1 MVVVRCEKCGQ
12 RYRIDES
19 KVSGATIRSR
29 CKYCQAVIAVAKPK
43 PGPAAALGSRMV
55 LEATI
60 AAEELRARSSPNLGA
75 AMPPPQ
81 DAPPEGEPDGASDEQ
96 TGSRKSEGKRQGRGF
111 GLTAKVVALMLVV
124 SLVPLVSLWAIQ
136 FKQMNDRLRADT
148 ENLMAVTGK
157 GMAGQVDEWIDK
169 NLRVLEAAAQ
179 LPDIASM
186 DQTRQ
191 EPILK
196 AIQQAYPWMYLV
208 FTING
213 SGTNVARSD
222 QESLKD
228 YSDRQYYKDVMSGK
242 EVSWETLI
250 GKTSNLPAL
259 ILAVPIRSEGKVI
272 GVLANAMTVEDI
284 SRKVATWRQGTSGF
298 AFLVDEKG
306 KVIAHHVQ
314 EYYLKQKN
322 LSQHPL
328 VATFMGGRDGS
339 LSFAGD
345 NGTPCLGYVCG
356 TKYRWVLAVQ
366 QEEREALNTLWRMQ
380 EFAYLLLVV
389 TVAIVLVV
397 AWLLARSL
405 VSPIKKLTTAADRMS
420 LGELNVEI
428 KTSSRDEIGQL
439 TEAIG
444 RMQDSLRLSIERLR
458 RQKEP
463 LLTARRLGSVA

>member
-1 MVVVRCEKCGQ
+1 MMVIRCEKCGQ
-12 RYRIDES
+12 KYRVDES
-19 KVSGATIRSR
+19 TVPGGTIRSR
-29 CKYCQAVIAVAKPK
+29 CKYCQTVIVVAKPK
-43 PGPAAALGSRMV
+43 PGPAAAVGSRMA
-55 LEATI
+55 LEETL
-60 AAEELRARSSPNLGA
+60 AAEEMRARSSPSPGA

-81 DAPPEGEPDGASDEQ
+81 DAPAEKKPAGESDER
-96 TGSRKSEGKRQGRGF
+96 TESRKTKRKPKGRGL
-111 GLTAKVVALMLVV
+111 GLTAKVVALMLVI
-124 SLVPLVSLWAIQ
+124 SLVPLVSFWAIQ
-136 FKQMNDRLRADT
+136 FKQMNDRLRADIQ
-148 ENLMAVTGK
+148 NLMAATGK

-169 NLRVLEAAAQ
+169 NLRVLEAAAR

-186 DQTRQ
+186 DRKSQ

-196 AIQQAYPWMYLV
+196 AIQKAYPWMYLV
-208 FTING
+208 FTISE
-213 SGTNVARSD
+213 SGMNVARSD

-242 EVSWETLI
+242 EASWETLI

-272 GVLANAMTVEDI
+272 GVLANAMTVQDI
-284 SRKVATWRQGTSGF
+284 SQKVATWRQGTSGF

-306 KVIAHHVQ
+306 KVVAHHVE

-328 VATFMGGRDGS
+328 VAAFLGGRNGA

-345 NGTPCLGYVCG
+345 NGTPCVGYVCG
-356 TKYRWVLAVQ
+356 TKYRWALGVQ

-380 EFAYLLLVV
+380 EFAYLLLAV
-389 TVAIVLVV
+389 TMAIVLVV
-397 AWLLARSL
+397 AWFLARSL
-405 VSPIKKLTTAADRMS
+405 VSPIKELTNAADRMS

-428 KTSSRDEIGQL
+428 KTSARDEIGQL
-439 TEAIG
+439 AEAIG

-458 RQKEP
+458 RRK
-463 LLTARRLGSVA
+463 